1 MACLLYTSGELTLEN
16 ITLDGLCMYTPQ
28 TRSTSAFVRVD
39 EGGTLNVKAGTVA
52 VSYTHL
58 SCKYARR
65 AKNIRK
71 CIQILA
77 HFYLDCTLRH
87 CYNKVWPNV
96 RFIEKGLRDLFG
108 KPGVLS

>member
-1 MACLLYTSGELTLEN
+1 MRETVKEFLQVCTTS
-16 ITLDGLCMYTPQ
+16 
-28 TRSTSAFVRVD
+28 
-39 EGGTLNVKAGTVA
+39 K
-52 VSYTHL
+52 
-58 SCKYARR
+58 K
-65 AKNIRK
+65 IRK
-71 CIQILA
+71 YIQILA

>member
-1 MACLLYTSGELTLEN
+1 MRET
-16 ITLDGLCMYTPQ
+16 
-28 TRSTSAFVRVD
+28 
-39 EGGTLNVKAGTVA
+39 VKEFLQVCT
-52 VSYTHL
+52 
-58 SCKYARR
+58 
-65 AKNIRK
+65 IRK
-71 CIQILA
+71 YIQILA

>member
-1 MACLLYTSGELTLEN
+1 MQETVKEFLQVCTTS
-16 ITLDGLCMYTPQ
+16 
-28 TRSTSAFVRVD
+28 
-39 EGGTLNVKAGTVA
+39 
-52 VSYTHL
+52 
-58 SCKYARR
+58 
-65 AKNIRK
+65 KNIRK

>member
-1 MACLLYTSGELTLEN
+1 MAVLHEIMQVMLILRN
-16 ITLDGLCMYTPQ
+16 
-28 TRSTSAFVRVD
+28 
-39 EGGTLNVKAGTVA
+39 
-52 VSYTHL
+52 

>member
-1 MACLLYTSGELTLEN
+1 MH
-16 ITLDGLCMYTPQ
+16 DKQ
-28 TRSTSAFVRVD
+28 
-39 EGGTLNVKAGTVA
+39 
-52 VSYTHL
+52 
-58 SCKYARR
+58 
-65 AKNIRK
+65 KNIRK
-71 CIQILA
+71 YIQILA